1 MSKTTTTM
9 PRRSTQ
15 KPELA
20 TRPHFLSL
28 PLELRLEVYG
38 YLLPI
43 RKSLRRLTSH
53 SQILRAN
60 KQCYAEARPLFQRLN
75 PIQLQVNAYVL
86 SDGLPDDPIYY
97 DTTLYFGEIESNLS
111 DALSRLPLAA
121 GSYHDVRGKWDSA
134 IRHGCKLDVELALV
148 YKSLSLV
155 ELDKFLDSIQAGTG
169 DVVGARAYE
178 GFEVTNDFLIAG
190 EMSFAE
196 ISQLAFALEHLAPS
210 SAAMPV
216 SYVNSRAW
224 NLDNVVGHKV
234 FKMLTQTAAFPE
246 PVARTTTR
254 NRIAE
259 RMATRGAN
267 MVPKRMVELLSKH
280 RQVATCSS
288 KLFNVVCDRRAPFR
302 QELGGVLAHL
312 KGLRKAYEQR
322 RPGLPY
328 AGPPVVQ
335 TWLPTIE
342 RWFRREYARHMAGE
356 VDLDSETSSL

>member
-1 MSKTTTTM
+1 MLTHN
-9 PRRSTQ
+9 PQ

-20 TRPHFLSL
+20 TRSHFLEL
-28 PLELRLEVYG
+28 PLELRLEVYSH
-38 YLLPI
+38 LLPI

-60 KQCYAEARPLFQRLN
+60 KQCYHEARLLFQRLN

-97 DTTLYFGEIESNLS
+97 ETTLYFGEIESSLS

-121 GSYHDVRGKWDSA
+121 GSYHDVRAKWESA
-134 IRHGCKLDVELALV
+134 LRHGCKLDVELALV

-155 ELDKFLDSIQAGTG
+155 ELDKFLDSIQAGVG

-178 GFEVTNDFLIAG
+178 GFDVTEQFIIVG

-224 NLDNVVGHKV
+224 SLDKVVGHKAY
-234 FKMLTQTAAFPE
+234 KMLTQTAALPE
-246 PVARTTTR
+246 PVARTGTR
-254 NRIAE
+254 NRIAD

-267 MVPKRMVELLSKH
+267 MVPKRMVDLLSKH

-288 KLFNVVCDRRAPFR
+288 KLFDVVCDRRAPFR
-302 QELGGVLAHL
+302 QELGEALGHL
-312 KGLRKAYEQR
+312 KSLRKAYRER

-328 AGPPVVQ
+328 AAPLVVQ

-356 VDLDSETSSL
+356 ADSDSETSSL